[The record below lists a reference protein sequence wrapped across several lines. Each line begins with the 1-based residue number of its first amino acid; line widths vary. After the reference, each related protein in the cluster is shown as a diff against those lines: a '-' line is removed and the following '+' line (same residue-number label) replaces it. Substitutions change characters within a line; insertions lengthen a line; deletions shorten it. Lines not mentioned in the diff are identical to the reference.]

1 MQHSHT
7 RNFNTTLKKVA
18 ECFEKIGWDKKLN
31 ELTELQV
38 LGIVATIKSIESLI
52 GSKNIFGKIP
62 ITKIIIINS
71 VDSLLSSPNSSFKF
85 GGRN

>member
-18 ECFEKIGWDKKLN
+18 ECFEKIGWNKKLN

-38 LGIVATIKSIESLI
+38 LGIVATIKSIKGFEDEYTEE
-52 GSKNIFGKIP
+52 GKLEFQQTLSDINKFDDEIP
-62 ITKIIIINS
+62 
-71 VDSLLSSPNSSFKF
+71 F
-85 GGRN
+85 

>member
-18 ECFEKIGWDKKLN
+18 ECFEKIGWNKKLN

-38 LGIVATIKSIESLI
+38 LGIVATIKSIKGFEDEYTEEGKLEFQQTLS
-52 GSKNIFGKIP
+52 NINELDDEIP
-62 ITKIIIINS
+62 
-71 VDSLLSSPNSSFKF
+71 F
-85 GGRN
+85 

>member
-38 LGIVATIKSIESLI
+38 LGIVSTIKSIKGFEDEYTEEGKLEFQQTLA
-52 GSKNIFGKIP
+52 NINELDDEIP
-62 ITKIIIINS
+62 
-71 VDSLLSSPNSSFKF
+71 F
-85 GGRN
+85 

>member
-38 LGIVATIKSIESLI
+38 LGIVATIKSIKGFEDEYTEEGKLEFQQTLA
-52 GSKNIFGKIP
+52 NINELDDEIP
-62 ITKIIIINS
+62 
-71 VDSLLSSPNSSFKF
+71 F
-85 GGRN
+85 